1 MSYMDVLNLLVL
13 KYGFN
18 TISLP
23 SEKFASKPIQDY
35 YIEYIFYLR
44 EVGCECVNLAQ
55 DRD

>member
-1 MSYMDVLNLLVL
+1 MDVLNLLVL